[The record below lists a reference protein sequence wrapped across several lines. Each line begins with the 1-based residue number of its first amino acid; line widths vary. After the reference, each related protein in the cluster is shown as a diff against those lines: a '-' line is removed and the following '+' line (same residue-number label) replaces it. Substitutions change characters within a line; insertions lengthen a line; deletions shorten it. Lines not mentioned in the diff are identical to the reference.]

1 MISYKMEVRIHVFV
15 SIVATLCILTFFTS
29 TIIVEL
35 FASHELITKVKNLTL
50 VPGLFILIPAMA
62 MTGGT
67 GLALSKQTKGPL
79 VDRKKKRMPFIAA
92 NGVLVLIPAAFF
104 LAKWSSDGAFD
115 TRFYIVQGIELLVGI
130 VNLSLMGLNI
140 RDGLK
145 VSAQFEG
152 HD

>member
-1 MISYKMEVRIHVFV
+1 
-15 SIVATLCILTFFTS
+15 
-29 TIIVEL
+29 
-35 FASHELITKVKNLTL
+35 
-50 VPGLFILIPAMA
+50 MA

-67 GLALSKQTKGPL
+67 GFALSKHTIGPL

-92 NGVLVLIPAAFF
+92 NGILVLMPAAIF
-104 LAKWSSDGAFD
+104 LAKWASDGAFD
-115 TRFYIVQGIELLVGI
+115 TRFYIVQGIELLAGI